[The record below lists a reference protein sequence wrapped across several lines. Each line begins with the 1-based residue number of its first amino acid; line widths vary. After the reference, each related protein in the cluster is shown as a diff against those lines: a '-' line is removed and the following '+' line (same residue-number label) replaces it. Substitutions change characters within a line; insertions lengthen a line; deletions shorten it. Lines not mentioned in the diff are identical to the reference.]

1 MKKKIRLCQHHLLKL
16 KCSQDHITPLVQL
29 QERQRAFKRYIW
41 HSRDIYDGTQR
52 IDFDDFSM
60 LCLFAN
66 YDLLIFEKAPLEAK
80 WKIK

>member
-1 MKKKIRLCQHHLLKL
+1 
-16 KCSQDHITPLVQL
+16 
-29 QERQRAFKRYIW
+29 
-41 HSRDIYDGTQR
+41 
-52 IDFDDFSM
+52 M